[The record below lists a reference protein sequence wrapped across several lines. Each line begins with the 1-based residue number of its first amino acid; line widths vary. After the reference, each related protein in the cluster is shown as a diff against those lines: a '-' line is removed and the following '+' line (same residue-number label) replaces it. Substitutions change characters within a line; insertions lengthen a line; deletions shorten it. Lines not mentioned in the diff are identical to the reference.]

1 MNEDKVYGRIFK
13 ILIGTVD
20 EAEPDDK
27 EYFVVQAWANSTL
40 DLLEM
45 VYPPDIFD
53 GSSGSA
59 GSMAVVEIRRR
70 LEGKTY

>member
-13 ILIGTVD
+13 ILIGTAD
-20 EAEPDDK
+20 EAEPGDK
-27 EYFVVQAWANSTL
+27 EYGAVQAWAKSTL

-45 VYPPDIFD
+45 VYPHDIFD

-59 GSMAVVEIRRR
+59 GSVAVAEIRRR

>member
-1 MNEDKVYGRIFK
+1 M
-13 ILIGTVD
+13 VD

-45 VYPPDIFD
+45 VYPHDIFN
-53 GSSGSA
+53 GSSGDA
-59 GSMAVVEIRRR
+59 GPMAVAEIRRR
-70 LEGKTY
+70 LESKTY